1 MELKV
6 FVDGQMFPIRIPD
19 EMVRE
24 AKPFFDRMDR
34 DMDEGWQMS
43 RQWVDRPNAE
53 QRCQIAADKMLTAME
68 QGNDNMIAMM
78 AAYILYKMPGVREVY
93 IDVSGDINETDLVV
107 GETTG

>member
-24 AKPFFDRMDR
+24 AKPVFDRMDA
-34 DMDEGWQMS
+34 DMDQGWQMS
-43 RQWVDRPNAE
+43 RRWVDHPDPE

-68 QGNDNMIAMM
+68 QGNESMIAMM

-93 IDVSGDINETDLVV
+93 IDVSGDIHETELVV
-107 GETTG
+107 GDPVG